1 MLSEHTL
8 IPSMGERGQCV
19 PPQPAGMA
27 RGGSRSRFLMAADE
41 RATVQL
47 TW

>member
-1 MLSEHTL
+1 MLNEHTL

-19 PPQPAGMA
+19 PPQPAG